1 MARSP
6 VKPTLTKKHL
16 ARIERERLQRRNILL
31 GSLAVLVLVL
41 GFIGYGLMEAA
52 VLKPRQP
59 VAMVGKDKITTAEF
73 QARVRYERQQLV
85 NQYIQLYDTM
95 QLFGGDPNTQSYFEQ
110 NLQQLQFQLEPESMG
125 NSVLSRLIEDRLIR
139 QESARRGITVSREEL
154 DKRME
159 QLFGFYSEGQQPTD
173 TPVPTSAPT
182 STLSATQLALVPPTA
197 TPTATEVFAQTSTAG
212 PTQATGTLEATET
225 PGTPQPSETPTITP
239 TLTPTGPTATPSPTL
254 TPTPYTR
261 ESFEKNYQEFLTNLE
276 KDVQVSE
283 AQLRSFVEG
292 QLYREKVMDAISKD
306 LPRTQEQVWAR
317 HILVE
322 DEETAKQ
329 ILARLEAGE
338 DFTALAAELSTDT
351 SNKDNGGDLGWFAS
365 GAMVAPFEEAAFA
378 LETGEISQPVQ
389 SDFGWHIIQAL
400 GHENRP
406 LSTSEYEQLKLTEFD
421 KWLEAQRLAAEP
433 EIFDYWRERV
443 PAEPT
448 IPAQLQLG

>member
-59 VAMVGKDKITTAEF
+59 VAMVGKDKITTSEF

-254 TPTPYTR
+254 TPT
-261 ESFEKNYQEFLTNLE
+261 
-276 KDVQVSE
+276 
-283 AQLRSFVEG
+283 
-292 QLYREKVMDAISKD
+292 
-306 LPRTQEQVWAR
+306 
-317 HILVE
+317 
-322 DEETAKQ
+322 
-329 ILARLEAGE
+329 
-338 DFTALAAELSTDT
+338 
-351 SNKDNGGDLGWFAS
+351 
-365 GAMVAPFEEAAFA
+365 
-378 LETGEISQPVQ
+378 
-389 SDFGWHIIQAL
+389 
-400 GHENRP
+400 
-406 LSTSEYEQLKLTEFD
+406 
-421 KWLEAQRLAAEP
+421 
-433 EIFDYWRERV
+433 
-443 PAEPT
+443 
-448 IPAQLQLG
+448 